1 MKPLEKN
8 ATETITLEEFR
19 DNFQGVVSQCERGQ
33 NYRIESE
40 FGLLELRVL
49 DETRHVRPLVKP
61 TWPPAGNFKSEEYRE
76 FERRLDGPCDI

>member
-61 TWPPAGNFKSEEYRE
+61 TLPPAGNFKSEEYRE

>member
-33 NYRIESE
+33 N
-40 FGLLELRVL
+40 
-49 DETRHVRPLVKP
+49 
-61 TWPPAGNFKSEEYRE
+61 
-76 FERRLDGPCDI
+76 